1 MAITTTPMDV
11 ALDVQKLFRDLMFG
25 AETMEKKVAQLIP
38 GNRNKVTL
46 HRFYSG
52 VQNITTRV
60 ATPTVSADALTKDE
74 KVITMGEIMYYDEWD
89 PKEFNVEPSF
99 LRTIGPTV
107 DAQSAVVLLNAIRDS
122 VVTAFNYDLEFL
134 LWNGDTTSGDAWSE
148 AIDGF
153 VKLIDADGTVINV
166 TPAGAITSS
175 NIIAILESVKAA
187 MPSTVKALGDP
198 VMVMN
203 RDAFEAYDTAL
214 RALDFKGVDVTEE
227 APSRFAG
234 IQLVPLTHIPANRIF
249 GFNAGGGDM
258 AELKCAAWADA
269 DKFTVKIDRIAANSD
284 EFFIKINAEVGVN
297 HVYGKQITEY
307 SAA

>member
-25 AETMEKKVAQLIP
+25 AETIEKGVAQLIP
-38 GNRNKVTL
+38 AQRNKTTL

-60 ATPTVSADALTKDE
+60 ATPTTAADALTKDE
-74 KVITMGEIMYYDEWD
+74 KVITLAEIMYYDEWD

-107 DAQSAVVLLNAIRDS
+107 DAQSAAVLLAAIRDS
-122 VVTAFNYDLEFL
+122 VVTAFNYDLEYL

-153 VKLIDADGTVINV
+153 VKLIDADTSVV
-166 TPAGAITSS
+166 SVPQAGAITSS
-175 NIIAILESVKAA
+175 NVIAVLEAVKAA
-187 MPSTVKALGDP
+187 IPSEVKALGSP
-198 VMVMN
+198 AMVMN
-203 RDAFEAYDTAL
+203 YDVFEAYDAAL
-214 RALDFKGVDVTEE
+214 RALDFKGVDVTNA
-227 APSRFAG
+227 APARFAG
-234 IQLVPLTHIPANRIF
+234 IQLIPISHIPANRVF
-249 GFNAGGGDM
+249 AFNAGGGDM
-258 AELKCAAWADA
+258 SELKVAAWADA
-269 DKFTVKIDRIAANSD
+269 DKFTVKIDRLAANSD

-297 HVYGKQITEY
+297 HVYGKQIVEY
-307 SAA
+307 SPA